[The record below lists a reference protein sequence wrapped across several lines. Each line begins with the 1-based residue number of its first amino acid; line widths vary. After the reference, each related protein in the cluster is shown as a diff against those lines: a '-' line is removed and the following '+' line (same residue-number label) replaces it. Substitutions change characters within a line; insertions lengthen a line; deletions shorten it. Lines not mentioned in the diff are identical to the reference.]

1 VWNRRRRD
9 RGGESSA
16 FTSDS
21 GSKAM
26 SKSAFLAAVLGLVWA
41 AIVPAAADEEVVC
54 AAQPKEKWVS
64 AETVRS
70 KLAQLIDKEFVLGI
84 DKGCY
89 EAEVV
94 VNDTTE
100 IDVYIDPVTAEVVK
114 IRTDGDSDS

>member
-1 VWNRRRRD
+1 MR
-9 RGGESSA
+9 
-16 FTSDS
+16 
-21 GSKAM
+21 
-26 SKSAFLAAVLGLVWA
+26 KSTLLAPLAVAILGLLAAAVL
-41 AIVPAAADEEVVC
+41 PAAADEEVVC
-54 AAQPKEKWVS
+54 TDQPREKWVS
-64 AETVRS
+64 AEIVTQ
-70 KLAQLIDKEFVLGI
+70 KLARLIDKEFVLGI

>member
-1 VWNRRRRD
+1 MR
-9 RGGESSA
+9 
-16 FTSDS
+16 
-21 GSKAM
+21 
-26 SKSAFLAAVLGLVWA
+26 KSTLLAPLAVAILGLLAATVL
-41 AIVPAAADEEVVC
+41 PAAADEEVVC
-54 AAQPKEKWVS
+54 TDQPREKWVS
-64 AETVRS
+64 AEIVTQ
-70 KLAQLIDKEFVLGI
+70 KLARLIDKEFVLGI

>member
-1 VWNRRRRD
+1 HRRGAGARIH
-9 RGGESSA
+9 RGSGAKYMRKSSLL
-16 FTSDS
+16 
-21 GSKAM
+21 AM
-26 SKSAFLAAVLGLVWA
+26 IPLLVAILGLGSA
-41 AIVPAAADEEVVC
+41 AGVPAAADEEVVC

-64 AETVRS
+64 AEVVTR
-70 KLAQLIDKEFVLGI
+70 KLATLVDKEFVLGI

-94 VNDTTE
+94 VNESTE

>member
-1 VWNRRRRD
+1 MTMWKI
-9 RGGESSA
+9 A
-16 FTSDS
+16 L
-21 GSKAM
+21 
-26 SKSAFLAAVLGLVWA
+26 LAAILGLVSA
-41 AIVPAAADEEVVC
+41 APASAVADEEVVC

-64 AETVRS
+64 AETVTR

-89 EAEVV
+89 EAEIV
-94 VNDTTE
+94 VNDSTE